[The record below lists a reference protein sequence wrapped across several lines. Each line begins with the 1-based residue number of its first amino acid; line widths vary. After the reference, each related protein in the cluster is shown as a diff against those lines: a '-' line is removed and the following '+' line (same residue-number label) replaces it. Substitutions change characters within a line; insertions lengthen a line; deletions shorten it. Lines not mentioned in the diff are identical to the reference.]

1 MLSINYSDI
10 FSWRNFSRSKSEC
23 KIRKDLLIKLLIFS
37 KMGLY
42 DVANLTES
50 VLETLQGGFR
60 ALPREI

>member
-1 MLSINYSDI
+1 MLSINYRDI
-10 FSWRNFSRSKSEC
+10 FSWKSFSRSKSEC
-23 KIRKDLLIKLLIFS
+23 KICKDLLIKLLIFS

-50 VLETLQGGFR
+50 VLETLQGDFR